1 MPGGVRVDVDG
12 GVAVVT
18 IDRPEARNAIGFAT
32 ADELGTALDEVFA
45 SDAAVLVLRGGGDR
59 AFVSGGDLK
68 ELSALRTHVEAVDMA
83 RRVLR
88 LHDRVATTP
97 IPVIAALNGH
107 ALGGGAE
114 VAIAADIRV
123 AADDVKIGFNQVALG
138 IMPAWGGAERLVQVI
153 GHGRALLAIA
163 TGERYDAAAAR
174 GLGLVDLVV
183 PRADFEDAWQGLA
196 HRMAAT
202 APGTTRAVK
211 VVVDA
216 ALPSARPDLEA
227 DATDAFAKLW
237 VADAHWVAV
246 EQLEQK
252 RRSG

>member
-1 MPGGVRVDVDG
+1 
-12 GVAVVT
+12 
-18 IDRPEARNAIGFAT
+18 
-32 ADELGTALDEVFA
+32 
-45 SDAAVLVLRGGGDR
+45 
-59 AFVSGGDLK
+59 
-68 ELSALRTHVEAVDMA
+68 
-83 RRVLR
+83 
-88 LHDRVATTP
+88 
-97 IPVIAALNGH
+97 
-107 ALGGGAE
+107 
-114 VAIAADIRV
+114 
-123 AADDVKIGFNQVALG
+123 
-138 IMPAWGGAERLVQVI
+138 VI